1 MEKDFAEKV
10 VARLSSWFNVQPEI
24 TSRCRRYRID
34 YILSHKKRFNTYFGI
49 EFKDYN
55 HKRGMNLGEHIDQSM
70 RYARAEFE
78 VDIGMFKRIPIFIC
92 PPISYTYL
100 MCPVPES
107 KQLFKSAF
115 PQSSHREYFHDRHP
129 KNCTHHTVNG
139 MLGALGMGEVR
150 TMMVRENQYL
160 YFSFSNK
167 MIWTNIPKWHPRWN
181 PDKDQSEIV
190 DIHEKFYPELMKK
203 VNLWS

>member
-10 VARLSSWFNVQPEI
+10 ISRLSQWFNVQDEVW
-24 TSRCRRYRID
+24 SRCRRYRID

-49 EFKDYN
+49 EFKDFN
-55 HKRGMNLGEHIDQSM
+55 HKRGEELGNHILQSLKYS
-70 RYARAEFE
+70 RSEFE
-78 VDIGMFKRIPIFIC
+78 VDKGMFKRIPIFIC

-107 KQLFKSAF
+107 KKIMKGLYRSEHEF
-115 PQSSHREYFHDRHP
+115 FHDRHD
-129 KNCTHHTVNG
+129 KNNKHHTANG

-150 TMMVRENQYL
+150 TMTVREKQYIH
-160 YFSFSNK
+160 FSFSNK
-167 MIWTNIPKWHPRWN
+167 MIWTNLPAWGYPLGTT
-181 PDKDQSEIV
+181 EIQ
-190 DIHEKFYPELMKK
+190 DIHDKYYPELMKK